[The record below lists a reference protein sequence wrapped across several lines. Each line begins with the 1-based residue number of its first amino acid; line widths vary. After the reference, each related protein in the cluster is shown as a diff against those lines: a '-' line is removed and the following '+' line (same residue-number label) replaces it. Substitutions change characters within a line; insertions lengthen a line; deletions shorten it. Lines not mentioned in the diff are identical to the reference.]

1 MLFLDTNAFYY
12 AAGISTTSIN
22 LPELMKLI
30 SENETCIS
38 VVSLHE
44 FLVKFR
50 NDVGIIKTG
59 LQFLAD
65 HHIKTAYNKFF
76 PKPKIWNI
84 SMWICPRVSSALL
97 SKASYRRRLM
107 LRVDSLQ

>member
-30 SENETCIS
+30 LENETCIS

-59 LQFLAD
+59 LLDLKSRSTARVKLA
-65 HHIKTAYNKFF
+65 TAI
-76 PKPKIWNI
+76 PLPV
-84 SMWICPRVSSALL
+84 RRSSG
-97 SKASYRRRLM
+97 SRTKRPM
-107 LRVDSLQ
+107 MVI